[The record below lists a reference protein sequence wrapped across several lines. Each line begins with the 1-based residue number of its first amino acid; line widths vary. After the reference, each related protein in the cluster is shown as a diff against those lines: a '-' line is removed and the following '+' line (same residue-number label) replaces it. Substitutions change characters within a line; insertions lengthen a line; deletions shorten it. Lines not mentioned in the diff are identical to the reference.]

1 MVRVPRIKRLRI
13 PARLTQ
19 RWRARLRAQRRW
31 WRRRW
36 RDSLSGEVLFP
47 ADGAG
52 MVAVGT
58 LSGHSGV
65 ASTGPRIVILH
76 VTAGSGHKRAAE
88 SLAIAITERC
98 PDA

>member
-36 RDSLSGEVLFP
+36 RSSSGGEVLFP
-47 ADGAG
+47 PAGKG
-52 MVAVGT
+52 MVAVET
-58 LSGHSGV
+58 LAGAPDLASG
-65 ASTGPRIVILH
+65 R
-76 VTAGSGHKRAAE
+76 RAA
-88 SLAIAITERC
+88 LPALI
-98 PDA
+98 P